1 MSDSITFA
9 RARGEVP
16 PFLRARAKKER
27 ALRPDSP
34 RAGKSLHEEQRLGAP
49 RSRFSPILPPAPE
62 AGRGT
67 RFVNATASYIG
78 KEIAGQF
85 RILQRIGSGGM
96 GAVYKAEQPEMN
108 RFVAIKILHPKY
120 VSRPDLVS
128 RFRREA
134 RAMSHLSHPNTAR
147 VYMYG
152 QLEDGACYIVMEYLE
167 GKNLAQITRAEG
179 MLQPARAVNI
189 MVQVCGALEEA
200 HRQGIVHRDLKP
212 ENIFLTSQ
220 GGIADFPK
228 VLDFGLAK
236 VTEREMRP
244 GSLILTQEGM
254 VFGTPE
260 FMSPEQARGQ
270 TLDARSDI
278 YSLGCI
284 LYEMLT
290 GKLPFDA
297 AQPMDYLA
305 LQIRGTPIPLGRA
318 HPRTSSF
325 PPGLDVGRDE
335 DHREGARQAL
345 PDARPTSRMA
355 LKDVLQDEVRDDAM
369 RSVPQATRA
378 SASISRARAARRSR
392 ATRGCSATPRAAPAE
407 RSARARG
414 APRTVAPRRLR

>member
-1 MSDSITFA
+1 
-9 RARGEVP
+9 
-16 PFLRARAKKER
+16 
-27 ALRPDSP
+27 
-34 RAGKSLHEEQRLGAP
+34 
-49 RSRFSPILPPAPE
+49 
-62 AGRGT
+62 
-67 RFVNATASYIG
+67 VNAHASYIG

-85 RILQRIGSGGM
+85 RIIQRIGSGGM
-96 GAVYKAEQPEMN
+96 GAVFKAEQPEMN
-108 RFVAIKILHPKY
+108 RFVAVKILHPKY

-147 VYMYG
+147 VFMYG
-152 QLEDGACYIVMEYLE
+152 QLEDNACYIVMEYLE
-167 GKNLAQITRAEG
+167 GKNLAQVTRAEG

-200 HRQGIVHRDLKP
+200 HRQGMIHRDLKP
-212 ENIFLTSQ
+212 ENIFLTTQ
-220 GGIADFPK
+220 GGITDFPK

-236 VTEREMRP
+236 VTQREMRP

-270 TLDARSDI
+270 QLDARSDI

-305 LQIRGTPIPLGRA
+305 LQIRGTPIPLSKRVPGL
-318 HPRTSSF
+318 TF
-325 PPGLDVGRDE
+325 PPGLEAVVMKAIEKDPNRRYPSAADF
-335 DHREGARQAL
+335 A
-345 PDARPTSRMA
+345 MA
-355 LKDVLQDEVRDDAM
+355 LKGVLQDEVRDDVM
-369 RSVPQATRA
+369 RSVPQSEESQRFYLEGKEAAEKDRNGSEISNAPTSVVAKPA
-378 SASISRARAARRSR
+378 SVRPPANAAAVDVPGMRSL
-392 ATRGCSATPRAAPAE
+392 GQSPVVWAAL
-407 RSARARG
+407 G
-414 APRTVAPRRLR
+414 AGVMLVVGGLVALVVVLLMR

>member
-1 MSDSITFA
+1 M
-9 RARGEVP
+9 
-16 PFLRARAKKER
+16 
-27 ALRPDSP
+27 
-34 RAGKSLHEEQRLGAP
+34 
-49 RSRFSPILPPAPE
+49 
-62 AGRGT
+62 
-67 RFVNATASYIG
+67 NATASYIG

-179 MLQPARAVNI
+179 MLKAARAVNI

-200 HRQGIVHRDLKP
+200 HRQGMVHRDLKP

-236 VTEREMRP
+236 VTQREMRP

-270 TLDARSDI
+270 QLDARSDI

-305 LQIRGTPIPLGRA
+305 LQIRGTPIPLGERIPNLKLPA
-318 HPRTSSF
+318 
-325 PPGLDVGRDE
+325 GLDVVVMKTIE
-335 DHREGARQAL
+335 KE
-345 PDARPTSRMA
+345 PDKRHPSAADFAHA
-355 LKDVLQDEVRDDAM
+355 LKECLQEEVRDDAM
-369 RSVPQATRA
+369 RSIPKPDDA
-378 SASISRARAARRSR
+378 SRARILQQQQQDARQLRDSD
-392 ATRGCSATPRAAPAE
+392 GRAAGSGPGGST
-407 RSARARG
+407 RPNTTLG
-414 APRTVAPRRLR
+414 ASGNSLPQSPMIWAAIGAGAMLVLGGMIVLAVMLLR

>member
-1 MSDSITFA
+1 MT
-9 RARGEVP
+9 
-16 PFLRARAKKER
+16 
-27 ALRPDSP
+27 
-34 RAGKSLHEEQRLGAP
+34 
-49 RSRFSPILPPAPE
+49 
-62 AGRGT
+62 
-67 RFVNATASYIG
+67 ATASYIG

-96 GAVYKAEQPEMN
+96 GAVYKAEQPDMN

-167 GKNLAQITRAEG
+167 GKNLAQVTRAEG

-200 HRQGIVHRDLKP
+200 HRQGMVHRDLKP

-236 VTEREMRP
+236 VTQREMRP

-270 TLDARSDI
+270 QLDARSDI

-305 LQIRGTPIPLGRA
+305 LQIRGTPIPLGQRI
-318 HPRTSSF
+318 PN
-325 PPGLDVGRDE
+325 LK
-335 DHREGARQAL
+335 L
-345 PDARPTSRMA
+345 PDGLEAVVMKTIEKEPDKRHPSAADFAHA
-355 LKDVLQDEVRDDAM
+355 LKECLQEEVRDDAM
-369 RSVPQATRA
+369 RSVPRSEESQRHRHAGSAESRGRDGERKQASGSAPPSQRPHSSHPGPLQGDA
-378 SASISRARAARRSR
+378 SPLPQSPMIWAAI
-392 ATRGCSATPRAAPAE
+392 
-407 RSARARG
+407 G
-414 APRTVAPRRLR
+414 AGAMLLLGGAVVIAVLLLR

>member
-1 MSDSITFA
+1 M
-9 RARGEVP
+9 
-16 PFLRARAKKER
+16 
-27 ALRPDSP
+27 
-34 RAGKSLHEEQRLGAP
+34 
-49 RSRFSPILPPAPE
+49 
-62 AGRGT
+62 
-67 RFVNATASYIG
+67 NAQASYIG

-85 RILQRIGSGGM
+85 RIIQRIGSGGM
-96 GAVYKAEQPEMN
+96 GAVYKAEQPDMN

-179 MLQPARAVNI
+179 MLKPARAVNI

-200 HRQGIVHRDLKP
+200 HRQGMVHRDLKP

-236 VTEREMRP
+236 VTQREMRP

-270 TLDARSDI
+270 QLDARSDI

-305 LQIRGTPIPLGRA
+305 LQIRGTPIPLGERV
-318 HPRTSSF
+318 PGLVF
-325 PPGLDVGRDE
+325 PPGLEAVVMKTIEKD
-335 DHREGARQAL
+335 
-345 PDARPTSRMA
+345 PDKRYASAADFAHA
-355 LKDVLQDEVRDDAM
+355 LKACLQEEVRDDAM
-369 RSVPQATRA
+369 RLVPKAADDGRRSTPSLASQGTDPRSRRPDFDARA
-378 SASISRARAARRSR
+378 SGGASQAPRSRPPSRAPSRSEGSSMTQSPMVWAAI
-392 ATRGCSATPRAAPAE
+392 
-407 RSARARG
+407 G
-414 APRTVAPRRLR
+414 AGAMLVLGGVVLIAVLLLR

>member
-1 MSDSITFA
+1 MN
-9 RARGEVP
+9 
-16 PFLRARAKKER
+16 
-27 ALRPDSP
+27 
-34 RAGKSLHEEQRLGAP
+34 AP
-49 RSRFSPILPPAPE
+49 
-62 AGRGT
+62 
-67 RFVNATASYIG
+67 ASYIG

-85 RILQRIGSGGM
+85 RIIQRIGSGGM
-96 GAVYKAEQPEMN
+96 GAVFKAEQPDMN
-108 RFVAIKILHPKY
+108 RFVAVKILHPKY

-147 VYMYG
+147 VFMYG
-152 QLEDGACYIVMEYLE
+152 QLEDNACYIVMEYLE
-167 GKNLAQITRAEG
+167 GKNLAQVTRAEG
-179 MLQPARAVNI
+179 MLQPVRATNI

-200 HRQGIVHRDLKP
+200 HRQGIIHRDLKP
-212 ENIFLTSQ
+212 ENIFLTTQ

-236 VTEREMRP
+236 VTQREMRP

-270 TLDARSDI
+270 QLDARSDI

-305 LQIRGTPIPLGRA
+305 LQIRGTPIPLGERI
-318 HPRTSSF
+318 PGLTF
-325 PPGLDVGRDE
+325 PPGLEAVVMKTIEKDPG
-335 DHREGARQAL
+335 HRYPSASDFA
-345 PDARPTSRMA
+345 MA
-355 LKDVLQDEVRDDAM
+355 LKGVLQGEVRDDAM
-369 RSVPQATRA
+369 RSVPPSEESQRFYLEGREAAEQGRGKNPSIPVPSGSKA
-378 SASISRARAARRSR
+378 ASIRPAASPGQQRQGAGSL
-392 ATRGCSATPRAAPAE
+392 GQSPVLWAAL
-407 RSARARG
+407 G
-414 APRTVAPRRLR
+414 AGAMLVLGGLIALALLLLR

>member
-1 MSDSITFA
+1 
-9 RARGEVP
+9 VN
-16 PFLRARAKKER
+16 
-27 ALRPDSP
+27 SP
-34 RAGKSLHEEQRLGAP
+34 
-49 RSRFSPILPPAPE
+49 
-62 AGRGT
+62 
-67 RFVNATASYIG
+67 ASYIG
-78 KEIAGQF
+78 KDIGGQF

-147 VYMYG
+147 VFMYG

-179 MLQPARAVNI
+179 MLQPARAGNI

-200 HRQGIVHRDLKP
+200 HRQGMVHRDLKP

-236 VTEREMRP
+236 VTQREMRP

-270 TLDARSDI
+270 SLDARSDI

-297 AQPMDYLA
+297 SQPMDYLA
-305 LQIRGTPIPLGRA
+305 LQIRGTPIPLGQRI
-318 HPRTSSF
+318 
-325 PPGLDVGRDE
+325 PGLAFPAGLEAVVMRALEKDPGKRYSSAAEFAMSLRDCLGDLVRE
-335 DHREGARQAL
+335 DAI
-345 PDARPTSRMA
+345 
-355 LKDVLQDEVRDDAM
+355 
-369 RSVPQATRA
+369 RSVPPA
-378 SASISRARAARRSR
+378 IDAARHQSEGQKSAAKP
-392 ATRGCSATPRAAPAE
+392 ATTPQPAPEPSNKLHSQQVSTRPADTSTAAAGQLN
-407 RSARARG
+407 AQG
-414 APRTVAPRRLR
+414 AQSITQSPVLWAALGAGVMLVVGGAVALAVLLLR

>member
-1 MSDSITFA
+1 MN
-9 RARGEVP
+9 
-16 PFLRARAKKER
+16 
-27 ALRPDSP
+27 
-34 RAGKSLHEEQRLGAP
+34 AP
-49 RSRFSPILPPAPE
+49 
-62 AGRGT
+62 
-67 RFVNATASYIG
+67 ASYIG
-78 KEIAGQF
+78 KDIAGQF
-85 RILQRIGSGGM
+85 RIIQRIGSGGM

-147 VYMYG
+147 VFMYG

-179 MLQPARAVNI
+179 MLQPGRAVNI

-200 HRQGIVHRDLKP
+200 HRQGMVHRDLKP
-212 ENIFLTSQ
+212 ENIFLTSS
-220 GGIADFPK
+220 GGITDFPK

-236 VTEREMRP
+236 VTQREMRP

-270 TLDARSDI
+270 QLDARSDI

-297 AQPMDYLA
+297 SQPMDYLA
-305 LQIRGTPIPLGRA
+305 LQIRGTPIPLSQRIQNLK
-318 HPRTSSF
+318 F
-325 PPGLDVGRDE
+325 PPGLEEVVMKTLEKDPSNRY
-335 DHREGARQAL
+335 
-345 PDARPTSRMA
+345 PTAADFAMA
-355 LKDVLQDEVRDDAM
+355 LKGCLADEVHEDAM
-369 RSVPQATRA
+369 RSVPPTDESQRFLLEGQKAAQKGKGGSDRPPAASSQGAGGAPVPAPTPHIHSPLPPHPHGNP
-378 SASISRARAARRSR
+378 SASRSLAQSPVLWAAL
-392 ATRGCSATPRAAPAE
+392 
-407 RSARARG
+407 G
-414 APRTVAPRRLR
+414 AGVMLVVGGTIALLVLLLR

>member
-1 MSDSITFA
+1 
-9 RARGEVP
+9 
-16 PFLRARAKKER
+16 
-27 ALRPDSP
+27 
-34 RAGKSLHEEQRLGAP
+34 
-49 RSRFSPILPPAPE
+49 
-62 AGRGT
+62 
-67 RFVNATASYIG
+67 VNASASYIG

-85 RILQRIGSGGM
+85 RVVQRIGSGGM
-96 GAVYKAEQPEMN
+96 GAVYKAEQPDMN
-108 RFVAIKILHPKY
+108 RFVAVKILHPKY

-147 VYMYG
+147 VFMYG

-200 HRQGIVHRDLKP
+200 HRQGMVHRDLKP

-236 VTEREMRP
+236 VTQREMRP

-270 TLDARSDI
+270 QLDARSDI

-297 AQPMDYLA
+297 SQPMDYLA
-305 LQIRGTPIPLGRA
+305 LQIRGTPIMLSKRIPGL
-318 HPRTSSF
+318 TF
-325 PPGLDVGRDE
+325 PPGIEEAVMKTIAKE
-335 DHREGARQAL
+335 
-345 PDARPTSRMA
+345 PDDRFPSAAEFAMA
-355 LKDVLQDEVRDDAM
+355 LRSCLPGEVREDAM
-369 RSVPQATRA
+369 RSVPPSDDSQRFNVESPRQGGKDNSIRPAPPQVVGSRPGSDASSPEPGRA
-378 SASISRARAARRSR
+378 SMTQSPVLWAALGAGAMLLIG
-392 ATRGCSATPRAAPAE
+392 ATIAA
-407 RSARARG
+407 
-414 APRTVAPRRLR
+414 VVLLLR

>member
-1 MSDSITFA
+1 
-9 RARGEVP
+9 VN
-16 PFLRARAKKER
+16 
-27 ALRPDSP
+27 SP
-34 RAGKSLHEEQRLGAP
+34 
-49 RSRFSPILPPAPE
+49 
-62 AGRGT
+62 
-67 RFVNATASYIG
+67 ASYIG
-78 KEIAGQF
+78 KDIAGQF

-147 VYMYG
+147 VFMYG

-179 MLQPARAVNI
+179 MLQPGRAGNI

-200 HRQGIVHRDLKP
+200 HRQGMVHRDLKP
-212 ENIFLTSQ
+212 ENIFLTQQ

-236 VTEREMRP
+236 VTQREMRP
-244 GSLILTQEGM
+244 CSLILTQEGM

-270 TLDARSDI
+270 SLDARSDI

-297 AQPMDYLA
+297 SQPMDYLA
-305 LQIRGTPIPLGRA
+305 LQIRGTPISLSQRIPGL
-318 HPRTSSF
+318 SF
-325 PPGLDVGRDE
+325 PPGLEPVVMKTLEKDPANRYPSAADF
-335 DHREGARQAL
+335 A
-345 PDARPTSRMA
+345 MA
-355 LKDVLQDEVRDDAM
+355 LRGCLGELVSEDAI
-369 RSVPQATRA
+369 RSVPHSEESQRFIAEGQQAAHAASPAPHGTSSKPAAQPAQPSGRPPAA
-378 SASISRARAARRSR
+378 SALRAEAPGEVSVQGTQSLSQSPVLWAAL
-392 ATRGCSATPRAAPAE
+392 
-407 RSARARG
+407 G
-414 APRTVAPRRLR
+414 AGVMLVVGGAVALAVLLLR

>member
-1 MSDSITFA
+1 
-9 RARGEVP
+9 VN
-16 PFLRARAKKER
+16 
-27 ALRPDSP
+27 SP
-34 RAGKSLHEEQRLGAP
+34 
-49 RSRFSPILPPAPE
+49 
-62 AGRGT
+62 
-67 RFVNATASYIG
+67 ASYIG
-78 KEIAGQF
+78 KDIAGQF

-147 VYMYG
+147 VFMYG

-167 GKNLAQITRAEG
+167 GKNLAQVTRAEG
-179 MLQPARAVNI
+179 MLQPARAGNI

-200 HRQGIVHRDLKP
+200 HRQGMVHRDLKP
-212 ENIFLTSQ
+212 ENIFLTQQ

-236 VTEREMRP
+236 VTQREMRP

-270 TLDARSDI
+270 SLDARSDI

-297 AQPMDYLA
+297 SQPMDYLA
-305 LQIRGTPIPLGRA
+305 LQIRGTPIPLSQRIPGL
-318 HPRTSSF
+318 SF
-325 PPGLDVGRDE
+325 PPGLEPVVMKTLEKDPANRY
-335 DHREGARQAL
+335 
-345 PDARPTSRMA
+345 PTAADFAMA
-355 LKDVLQDEVRDDAM
+355 LRGCLGELVREDAI
-369 RSVPQATRA
+369 RSVPPSEEADKFLAEGQQLAHAATPAPAATSSAQAKP
-378 SASISRARAARRSR
+378 SAPGGSPAAVR
-392 ATRGCSATPRAAPAE
+392 ATGAAGASLRPDTQAE
-407 RSARARG
+407 GNLQAAQSLGQSPVLWAALG
-414 APRTVAPRRLR
+414 AGVMLVVGGAIALAVLLLR